1 MIRYKLALLGL
12 LKERPMHGYEI
23 NKQIEERHM
32 QHWAKINAAS
42 IYNNLLA
49 LNKKGL
55 VEVKKKK
62 IGKMP
67 ERKVYHIT
75 ARGSRELKA
84 LLKKGL
90 ALYEKDNNAVFLLSM
105 GFMTHLSRGEA
116 LSALTIRKNYLKV
129 FLKQI
134 IDIHRGLIKR
144 IPFNWAFII
153 INSTNHIKTELKNME
168 AVIKSVKKGA
178 RGFTK

>member
-1 MIRYKLALLGL
+1 MIRYKIALLGL
-12 LKERPMHGYEI
+12 LKEMPMHGYEI
-23 NKQIEERHM
+23 NRQIEERHM
-32 QHWAKINAAS
+32 RDWAKIKMAS

-55 VEVKKKK
+55 VEVRKKK

-75 ARGSRELKA
+75 SRGSRELNA

-90 ALYEKDNNAVFLLSM
+90 SCYEGDSNAVFLLSL
-105 GFMTHLSRGEA
+105 GFMTHLSGDKA
-116 LSALTIRKNYLKV
+116 LAALNVRKNSLKV

-134 IDIHRGLIKR
+134 IDIHRGLIDK

-153 INSTNHIKTELKNME
+153 INSTNHMKTEIKNME
-168 AVIKSVKKGA
+168 AVIKSVKKSA
-178 RGFTK
+178 KGFKK